1 MRIRLNRLPALCTA
15 TACAVGCLCA
25 QSSAQGQEA
34 PTGLDG
40 LVRAAVDRR
49 PLAGARVSVVNSNT
63 YVITDGDG
71 SFRLQLADGEDMIRV
86 ERLGYA
92 PTELVISEMM
102 RIGLSMTDGLVID
115 LEESALEL
123 EGLVITGALSERDR
137 DQAIRPTSVI
147 TQLELQRQLTGTVA
161 STLKSQPGIAVSTMG
176 PAASQPVI
184 RGLSGD
190 RLLVLEDGI
199 RITDVS
205 NTSSDHAN
213 AINPMSA
220 RRIEVVRGPGA
231 IIFGSNAI
239 GGVINVIRDEI
250 PNFVPENVTGTVTL
264 QGQSVTSGAG
274 GAASMFLP
282 LAERVPLRLEASYRT
297 SGDLKTPLG
306 KLENTGVDSWSFA
319 AGTSWVG
326 DRGYVGFSGLGHVN
340 NYGIPGGFVGG
351 HEAGVGIESERLAFK
366 AVTERRE
373 LGGPFTTLNANAS
386 FSYFD
391 QLEMET
397 PTILGTRFQRESAGS
412 DVIARFGSIGPI
424 SSGALGGRASW
435 ESFGFGGGLYTPDSE
450 RLNLGVFT
458 YQEIDL
464 DPVRLEAGIRYDW
477 TQTTPEREDRNSD
490 IGHVRRRTF
499 SSLSGSF
506 GLLYNLEPGFV
517 MGASVS
523 QAFRTPDVN
532 ELFSEGPHLAAY
544 SFEVGN
550 PDLDKEIGRGLDIFM
565 RFHDENNRVHAEL
578 SGFANWINGY
588 VYGEDT
594 GKLSRTRLPIYQ
606 FFGDD
611 ANFKGFEAEI
621 DWVVAGAFKTAVSGA
636 YVRGEIRETM
646 EPLPLIPPFRGQI
659 ALAYELA
666 DWFVR
671 LESTFAARQDRIGEF
686 ETATDGYERF
696 DLVSGVSRTIA
707 GRLNV
712 LTISLENLTDE
723 VYRNHLS
730 RVKEFMPE
738 AGRGVT
744 VNYRVAF

>member
-1 MRIRLNRLPALCTA
+1 
-15 TACAVGCLCA
+15 
-25 QSSAQGQEA
+25 
-34 PTGLDG
+34 
-40 LVRAAVDRR
+40 
-49 PLAGARVSVVNSNT
+49 
-63 YVITDGDG
+63 
-71 SFRLQLADGEDMIRV
+71 MIRV

-92 PTELVISEMM
+92 PTEVVISD
-102 RIGLSMTDGLVID
+102 ISMTDRLVID

-123 EGLVITGALSERDR
+123 EGLVVTGALSERAQ

-147 TQLELQRQLTGTVA
+147 SQVELQRKLVSTVA
-161 STLKSQPGIAVSTMG
+161 STLKSEPGIAVSTMG
-176 PAASQPVI
+176 PAASLPVI

-190 RLLVLEDGI
+190 RLLVLEDGV

-205 NTSSDHAN
+205 NTHADHAN

-231 IIFGSNAI
+231 IIYGSNAI

-250 PNFVPENVTGTVTL
+250 PDFVPEDVTGTVTL

-306 KLENTGVDSWSFA
+306 SLGNTGVDSWSLA

-326 DRGYVGFSGLGHVN
+326 DRGYVGLSGLGHVN

-351 HEAGVGIESERLAFK
+351 HEAGVGIESERVSFK

-386 FSYFD
+386 FSYYD

-397 PTILGTRFQRESAGS
+397 PTILGTRFQRQSAGS

-435 ESFGFGGGLYTPDSE
+435 ESFGFGGSLYTPNSE

-499 SSLSGSF
+499 ASLSGSV
-506 GLLYNLEPGFV
+506 GLLYNWEPGFV
-517 MGASVS
+517 MGANVS
-523 QAFRTPDVN
+523 RAFRTPDVH

-544 SFEVGN
+544 SFDVGN
-550 PDLDKEIGRGLDIFM
+550 PDLEREIGTGLDIFM
-565 RFHDENNRVHAEL
+565 RFHDEGNRVHAEL
-578 SGFANWINGY
+578 SGFANWIDGY

-606 FFGDD
+606 YFGDD
-611 ANFKGFEAEI
+611 AAFKGFEAEI
-621 DWVVAGAFKTAVSGA
+621 DWVVSGAFKAAVSGA
-636 YVRGEIRETM
+636 YVRGEIRESL
-646 EPLPLIPPFRGQI
+646 EPLPLMPPLRGQL
-659 ALAYELA
+659 ALAYEPT

-712 LTISLENLTDE
+712 LTISVENLTDE
-723 VYRNHLS
+723 AYRNHLS

-744 VNYRVAF
+744 VNYRVVF